1 MTHMQRDLLTWV
13 VVPVAYSIGFFSWCY
28 LAEKM
33 PIFPKRNARSVPTI
47 LCGHVAVL
55 LFLILLAQMAIDFY
69 PSLPDWLKEDTM
81 VDGITISEAIRYSV
95 YGIFCIVSLIV
106 GRIEKHWIYVDP
118 DAGDST
124 SGSNPS

>member
-1 MTHMQRDLLTWV
+1 MTQMQRDLLTWV

-33 PIFPKRNARSVPTI
+33 PIFSKRNARSVPTI

-55 LFLILLAQMAIDFY
+55 LFLILLAQIAIDFY
-69 PSLPDWLKEDTM
+69 PSLPDWLKEENL
-81 VDGITISEAIRYSV
+81 SLLWESNRYSV

-106 GRIEKHWIYVDP
+106 GQIEKHWIYVDP
-118 DAGDST
+118 DAGEST